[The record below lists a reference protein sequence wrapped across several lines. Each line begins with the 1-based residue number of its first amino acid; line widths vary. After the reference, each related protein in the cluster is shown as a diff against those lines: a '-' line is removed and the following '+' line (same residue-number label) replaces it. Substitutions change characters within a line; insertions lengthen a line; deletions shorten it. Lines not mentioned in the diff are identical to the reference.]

1 MASNEDFVP
10 LLGALRLAPLSNSLS
25 ESESSSLPTP
35 DSPLTTAQNTT
46 ITPPSS
52 IHTTNLTHPESSTQ
66 ILTQPLEDI
75 PSSLPTSSSPLPE
88 QSSSHYTQT
97 SLITT
102 LQPYRPHLHN
112 KTSPHTTPSSSCPR
126 PSTIPTSSSFLNN
139 LFKPAKWDQYFIVP
153 PTAPHSDNTLLFQQ
167 CLQKQV
173 GKVFFCSPDRSRLIS
188 YI

>member
-25 ESESSSLPTP
+25 ESSLPTP
-35 DSPLTTAQNTT
+35 DSPLTTT
-46 ITPPSS
+46 ITPPYS

-88 QSSSHYTQT
+88 QSSHYTQT

-102 LQPYRPHLHN
+102 LQPYCPHLHN
-112 KTSPHTTPSSSCPR
+112 KTSPHTTPSSSRPR
-126 PSTIPTSSSFLNN
+126 PSTIPTSTTLLSTVWPSQVGS
-139 LFKPAKWDQYFIVP
+139 LFCDSPK
-153 PTAPHSDNTLLFQQ
+153 APYSDNTLLTQQ
-167 CLQKQV
+167 
-173 GKVFFCSPDRSRLIS
+173 
-188 YI
+188 